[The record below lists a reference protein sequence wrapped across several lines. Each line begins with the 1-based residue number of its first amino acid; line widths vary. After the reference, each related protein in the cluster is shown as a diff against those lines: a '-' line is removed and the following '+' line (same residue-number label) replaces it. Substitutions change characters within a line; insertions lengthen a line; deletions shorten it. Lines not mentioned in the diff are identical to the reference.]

1 MPSKTRKQIEH
12 QARKDL
18 IIKGALNVFK
28 SKGIENATMD
38 EIAQE
43 ADFGKATLY
52 YYFESK
58 EHIFNTILNNGWN
71 TLWNEVKN
79 FPSDVDSPRQQFIK
93 LIKSIIE
100 LVNTNRPLFEF
111 LFVAPHQSQGQEV
124 EEPDWKHYQ
133 VKFINKIHSI
143 IKLGIEQNEF
153 PQIDS
158 RLTLQAFG
166 HMFHGMILIGK
177 DRDNITEKEV
187 EELFVKLLKK
197 KQS

>member
-1 MPSKTRKQIEH
+1 MSSGTRKKIEH

-28 SKGIENATMD
+28 SKGIEKATMD
-38 EIAQE
+38 EIALE

-52 YYFESK
+52 YYFKSK
-58 EHIFNTILNNGWN
+58 EDIFNTILNSGWT

-79 FPSDVDSPRQQFIK
+79 IPIDIDSPRKQFLK

-100 LVNTNRPLFEF
+100 LVNTNRPLYEF
-111 LFVAPHQSQGQEV
+111 LFVAPHQSPGQDE
-124 EEPDWKHYQ
+124 EEPEWKNYQ
-133 VKFINKIHSI
+133 IQFINEIHSI
-143 IKLGIEQNEF
+143 IKLGIEKEEF

-158 RLTLQAFG
+158 QLTLQAFG

-177 DRDNITEKEV
+177 ERQNINEKDI
-187 EELFVKLLKK
+187 EELFLKLLKK
-197 KQS
+197 KYS